1 MLILVRLVHCADLM
15 MDRASLLPFHH
26 SFGIGVTRWYF
37 LRHDRELQSQGDAEY
52 VLKNLREVKPDGLL
66 Q

>member
-15 MDRASLLPFHH
+15 MDRTSLLLFHH
-26 SFGIGVTRWYF
+26 SFGIGVMQWYF
-37 LRHDRELQSQGDAEY
+37 LSHDRELQSQRDAEY
-52 VLKNLREVKPDGLL
+52 FLKNLREVKPDGLL